1 MSSPI
6 GHALIPPGMGGIA
19 PLGLQGNA
27 QPPEGQAQVPQGVG
41 PARMGAGALA
51 GRQIQVGD
59 GQPREQSTSLADKAK
74 DFFKTAGKVL
84 AGIVLA
90 PIALPVA
97 LGALAVVAT
106 TRLLLQVPRLINEKL
121 LEPAADKR
129 FENANPQLMQMRQPL
144 PGGILSNLSVMEK
157 LSAHAE
163 AQGSPMTPQQI
174 QDMVATGERLAE
186 ALQGSTTG
194 GSPVM
199 VQVNG
204 LAVQLHSS
212 VHTTRALS
220 WYMMAAAAQQDVH
233 RERSQDHSTIGSQKV
248 TDMSSSGSFVM
259 KDPGNKI
266 HGFLAAAPTADSRMS
281 THFGER
287 VDHNEKHKIADLI
300 PSGKPSQR
308 GIEDYRNMLPGQ
320 GGTILFDKLAAKDG
334 TQELFVKFESVGCP
348 PYFRTEPHQGVAQGI
363 ARFFS
368 ALDRNIGHATNFLG
382 SMFQGKSDEMRRQ
395 EHIYKGTLKNDVAKP
410 FAQLVDNAIAAG
422 TIDASAKAVGHSV
435 HKFGLPFI
443 EEALDRIQDAATQ
456 KDDANTLREVIA
468 VRQQIA
474 EATAKLGGQSDKFG
488 IDRRGAE
495 VHISIDPRDNRPQT
509 LPGSLTGDAAQAFN
523 QDVLTPPA
531 GHDLVTATPD
541 GICQQ
546 AGKDWPRAT
555 VTIGGQTVRQGDSAQ
570 SAALLDTLTGGDA
583 RMKMLVSQY
592 ANQQTMAPL
601 MASMMRGDLGIHA
614 PDGTAGVPE
623 GLGVSGYRMEADP
636 AGGILLT
643 LDYSR
648 PTVNMLSPSDGS
660 APVQLD
666 PTQSHATFSYSLRI
680 APDYSVSVAES
691 LRFNVQLRSP
701 P

>member
-6 GHALIPPGMGGIA
+6 GHALPPPNLGGIA
-19 PLGLQGNA
+19 ALGLQGHVQA
-27 QPPEGQAQVPQGVG
+27 PQGQAQVPQGVG
-41 PARMGAGALA
+41 PARTGAGALA

-74 DFFKTAGKVL
+74 GFFTTAGKVL

-144 PGGILSNLSVMEK
+144 PGGILSNPGVMEK
-157 LSAHAE
+157 LTAHAQ
-163 AQGSPMTPQQI
+163 AQGTPMTSQQI

-186 ALQGSTTG
+186 ALQASPAG
-194 GSPVM
+194 GSPVT

-204 LAVQLHSS
+204 QAVQVDSS

-220 WYMMAAAAQQDVH
+220 WYMMAAAAQQDVQ
-233 RERSQDHSTIGSQKV
+233 REQSQDHSTIGGQKV

-266 HGFLAAAPTADSRMS
+266 YGFLAAAPTADSRMS

-287 VDHNEKHKIADLI
+287 VDHNEKHKIAGLI

-334 TQELFVKFESVGCP
+334 TQDLFVKFESGGCP
-348 PYFRTEPHQGVAQGI
+348 PYFRTEPHQGGGQAI

-368 ALDRNIGHATNFLG
+368 ALDRNIGHATSFLG
-382 SMFQGKSDEMRRQ
+382 SKFQGESSEMRRQ
-395 EHIYKGTLKNDVAKP
+395 EHIFKGTLKNDVAAP
-410 FAQLVDNAIAAG
+410 FAQLVNNAIAAG
-422 TIDASAKAVGHSV
+422 TIDASAKAVGQSV

-443 EEALDRIQDAATQ
+443 EEALNRIQDAATE
-456 KDDANTLREVIA
+456 KSDAGTLREVMA
-468 VRQQIA
+468 VRLQIA

-495 VHISIDPRDNRPQT
+495 VHISIDPRDNRPQD
-509 LPGSLTGDAAQAFN
+509 LPGSLTGTAAQAFN
-523 QDVLTPPA
+523 RDVLTPPS
-531 GHDLVTATPD
+531 GHGVVTATPD
-541 GICQQ
+541 GICEQ

-555 VTIGGQTVRQGDSAQ
+555 VTIGGQTVLQGDAAQ

-583 RMKMLVSQY
+583 QMKMVVSQY

-601 MASMMRGDLGIHA
+601 MASMMRGDLGIQA

-636 AGGILLT
+636 AGGIRLT

-648 PTVNMLSPSDGS
+648 PTVDMLNPLDGS
-660 APVQLD
+660 PPVQLD
-666 PTQSHATFSYSLRI
+666 PAQSHATFSYSLRI
-680 APDYSVSVAES
+680 APDYNVSVAES
-691 LRFNVQLRSP
+691 LRFNVQLRSAP
-701 P
+701 